1 MQQLERFVYHVSCY
15 RQFTDIPDIY
25 IYKLERAKQT
35 QGNRVETVEDDH
47 GRKKEDSPPVAK
59 ARKSLRQSL
68 GQSASNV
75 LPKICLICK
84 KNGPIY
90 ITDKVSSRLP
100 KIKNESQSVSAIPP
114 LK

>member
-15 RQFTDIPDIY
+15 RQFTDIT
-25 IYKLERAKQT
+25 KLERARQT
-35 QGNRVETVEDDH
+35 LGNRAESVEDDH

-90 ITDKVSSRLP
+90 ITDKVSSRFP
-100 KIKNESQSVSAIPP
+100 KKTNNRNQSVLIP